1 MSGRSRTYVPAMMA
15 ALGAGA
21 TVGFILPM
29 SRAQESEAD
38 RIGLVLMALAGYDPR
53 EAIVV
58 WERMHAASTG
68 RRQAEW
74 LSTHPAD
81 TTRLADIRQWLP
93 EAMKYYRPG
102 MNIRDRLE
110 YDATG
115 LLCPL
120 PVLRANRKLRE
131 LPVGGLLTV
140 RATDPAAEQ
149 DFPAY
154 CRQTGHELVSSA
166 REGEVLVFVIR
177 KR

>member
-1 MSGRSRTYVPAMMA
+1 VT
-15 ALGAGA
+15 
-21 TVGFILPM
+21 
-29 SRAQESEAD
+29 
-38 RIGLVLMALAGYDPR
+38 
-53 EAIVV
+53 
-58 WERMHAASTG
+58 
-68 RRQAEW
+68 
-74 LSTHPAD
+74 D
-81 TTRLADIRQWLP
+81 TLD
-93 EAMKYYRPG
+93 
-102 MNIRDRLE
+102 

-154 CRQTGHELVSSA
+154 CRQTGHELVSVS
-166 REGEVLVFVIR
+166 REGVVLVFVIR